1 MPLKTG
7 QDATYSSE
15 LARDGSRTREADTD
29 DSTACSLA
37 LSAVFLADVDVK
49 NEFMQ
54 LL

>member
-15 LARDGSRTREADTD
+15 LARDGSRTSTEADTD
-29 DSTACSLA
+29 GSTACSLA

-49 NEFMQ
+49 KEFM
-54 LL
+54 

>member
-15 LARDGSRTREADTD
+15 LARDGSRTRETGKVISA
-29 DSTACSLA
+29 ARSLA

-49 NEFMQ
+49 KEFI
-54 LL
+54 

>member
-15 LARDGSRTREADTD
+15 LARDGSRTREIDTD
-29 DSTACSLA
+29 DSAACSLV

-49 NEFMQ
+49 KEFMH